1 MSWRWAM
8 TKENELETG
17 KFSAFLYRYRGYIL
31 GVIAVALV
39 AFPSSVFPKEFD
51 ANDVKV
57 FFVNDCIAGIAIA
70 VSLYVASAFLRV
82 RTRQFIGEHTRGHI
96 HAADSL
102 VTCGPY
108 SRVRHPLYISN
119 TGFALGIAFFHLG
132 LSLWVFPF
140 MLVVVAFEIA
150 LSKIEDRFLE
160 QKFGDVWRAWA
171 SRVPAVL
178 PRLHASHGSCC
189 KESSFCDSK
198 HVPPQRTFWQAFF
211 ADSSTWLWLLFCN
224 LLLVLRKMAVFYV

>member
-1 MSWRWAM
+1 MN
-8 TKENELETG
+8 KENELETG
-17 KFSAFLYRYRGYIL
+17 KFSAFLYRFRGYIL
-31 GVIAVALV
+31 GVIAVALF
-39 AFPSSVFPKEFD
+39 AFPPSLFPERFYI
-51 ANDVKV
+51 
-57 FFVNDCIAGIAIA
+57 NDCVAGMLIA
-70 VSLYVASAFLRV
+70 VPLYVASAFLRV
-82 RTRQFIGEHTRGHI
+82 QTRRFIGEHTRGHV

-108 SRVRHPLYISN
+108 SRMRHPLYVSN

-132 LSLWVFPF
+132 VSLWVLPF

-160 QKFGDVWRAWA
+160 QKFGDAWRAWA
-171 SRVPAVL
+171 SRTPATL
-178 PRLHASHGSCC
+178 PHLCASRSSCC
-189 KESSFCDSK
+189 KERSFCDSK